1 VRVTRQT
8 LVLSRCLTLCACL
21 FGLLAPLAAAET
33 VRVGVPK
40 NFPPHYLVTDA
51 GTKPS
56 GFAIEL
62 FDVIAERA
70 GITPEYIV
78 FDSPRFDLT
87 ALREGTVDVLPN
99 LGITPE
105 REAYALFTAPIET
118 TAIRIFKRSDDDSIE
133 AVEDITGRSVAVI
146 DGNVGFDIA
155 RQHGPARTLV
165 YGTLREALLAVLAG
179 EADALIYPAPVVE
192 SLLRESGLENRV
204 KAVGRTLMEVRRA
217 VAIRIDRPDLFLRLN
232 DAVKEVVASEA
243 YASIYRKW
251 YGTPKP
257 FWTVPRIFLAIG
269 VFLGIFSALLF
280 IWRARALAAMD
291 KALASIQEQQLRA
304 QSTEFAA
311 KLQVFFEQNL
321 YFAGIMDLDG
331 TLTEINRT
339 ALESSGYSR
348 KEVLGRLF
356 WETPWWRGSSQVQAL
371 IRAGTEAAALG
382 EPMRVEVSYWLADGS
397 ERITDFALT
406 PIRNDINDIIF
417 LAATASDIT
426 ERKQTEKALEAARRA
441 AEQANQAK
449 SEFLANMSHEIRTPM
464 SAILGYADILG
475 AHLDDPD
482 DLVSIET
489 IRRNGRYLL
498 ELINDVL
505 DLSKIEA
512 GKLEVNFEPSSPAAV
527 VSEVFSL
534 MEVRAGEKGL
544 DFEVLLPDQLPE
556 TIETDPVRLRQILI
570 NLTANAIKFT
580 EKGKVELEV
589 SFDTQQSPPVI
600 KFAISDTGVGIP
612 EPQMEAIFQ
621 AFQQGDNTMTRRF
634 GGTGLGLTISRQLA
648 ALLRGTLAVESR
660 VSVGSTFTLT
670 LAIDEASAAR
680 LVVPE
685 LSAACSR
692 AALVD
697 QPDSLTGVHVLVV
710 DDRDDIR
717 LLVQRL
723 VERAGGTTRAAPNGL
738 AALASV
744 ELSKTLGPLFDAV
757 IMDMQMPIMDGFEA
771 TRRLREEGFDRPI
784 IALTAGAMLGER
796 EKCLEAGC
804 SSYLSK
810 PVDEYRLIQLV
821 LESRAQVAAKER
833 AKKGERQGYR
843 VLLVDDNADSSSA
856 LAQLLGFRNYQVELA
871 SDGTSA
877 IRQALSSKPH
887 AIVLDL
893 GLPDISGIEV
903 MERLKGEAALDHT
916 LFIALTGREASEL
929 GTAIDRF
936 DHFLLKPVTADDLI
950 SLLEEHDIEVASS

>member
-1 VRVTRQT
+1 MT
-8 LVLSRCLTLCACL
+8 LSRRTRIMSCCLTLCACL
-21 FGLLAPLAAAET
+21 LGLLPSLVLAESI
-33 VRVGVPK
+33 RVGVPK
-40 NFPPHYLVTDA
+40 NFPPHYQITDA
-51 GTKPS
+51 GAEPD

-62 FDVIAERA
+62 FNVIAAKAGLTPDYIIFESIQNVQEALRTGEIDVI
-70 GITPEYIV
+70 
-78 FDSPRFDLT
+78 
-87 ALREGTVDVLPN
+87 PN

-105 REAYALFTAPIET
+105 RESYALFTAPIET
-118 TAIRIFKRSDDDSIE
+118 AAVRLFKRSDDDSIE
-133 AVEDITGRSVAVI
+133 TVEDMAERSVAVI
-146 DGNVGFDIA
+146 QSNIGFDII
-155 RQHGPARTLV
+155 RQYGPARTIV
-165 YGTLREALLAVLAG
+165 YSTLREALLAVLAG
-179 EADALIYPAPVVE
+179 EVDALVYPAPVVE
-192 SLLRESGLENRV
+192 SLLRESGLENRIQP
-204 KAVGRTLMEVRRA
+204 VGRTLVEVRRA
-217 VAIRIDRPDLFLRLN
+217 VAIRADRPDLFLRLN
-232 DAVKEVVASEA
+232 EAVKEVVASET
-243 YASIYRKW
+243 YATIYRKW

-257 FWTVPRIFLAIG
+257 FWTVPRIFLAVG

-371 IRAGTEAAALG
+371 IRAGAEAAAMG
-382 EPMRVEVSYWLADGS
+382 EPMRVELSYWLADGS

-406 PIRNDINDIIF
+406 PIRNDINEIIF

-426 ERKQTEKALEAARRA
+426 ARKQTEKALEAARRA

-475 AHLDDPD
+475 SHLDDPD

-512 GKLEVNFEPSSPAAV
+512 GKLEVNPEPSSPAAV

-544 DFEVLLPDQLPE
+544 DFEVLMPKQLPE
-556 TIETDPVRLRQILI
+556 FINTDPVRLRQILI

-580 EKGKVELEV
+580 EKGSVELAV
-589 SFDTQQSPPVI
+589 SFDDTSTPPI
-600 KFAISDTGVGIP
+600 ISFAISDTGVGIP
-612 EPQMEAIFQ
+612 EPQMDAIFQ

-648 ALLRGTLAVESR
+648 ALLNGSLSVDSS
-660 VSVGSTFTLT
+660 VGVGSTFTLRLT
-670 LAIDEASAAR
+670 IDEACKLR
-680 LVVPE
+680 LVEPE
-685 LSAACSR
+685 LSSAGSR
-692 AALVD
+692 ATLVD
-697 QPDSLTGVHVLVV
+697 QPDSLTGVHILVV

-723 VERAGGTTRAAPNGL
+723 IERAGGTTRAAPNGL

-744 ELSKTLGPLFDAV
+744 ELSKTLGPAFDAV

-771 TRRLREEGFDRPI
+771 TRQLRDDGFDRPI

-810 PVDEYRLIQLV
+810 PVDEHRLIQLI
-821 LESRAQVAAKER
+821 LEARAQVAVVER
-833 AKKGERQGYR
+833 AAMSEQSGYR
-843 VLLVDDNADSSSA
+843 VLLVDDNPDSSKA
-856 LAQLLGFRNYQVELA
+856 LAQLLGFRQYQVDLA
-871 SDGTSA
+871 PDGTSA
-877 IRQALSSKPH
+877 ITQALTNKPH

-893 GLPDISGIEV
+893 GLPDISGVEV
-903 MERLKGEAALDHT
+903 LERLRAEPSLQNS
-916 LFIALTGREASEL
+916 LFIALTGRDPSEL
-929 GTAIDRF
+929 GSVVERF

-950 SLLEEHDIEVASS
+950 TLLEGHDLTS

>member
-1 VRVTRQT
+1 MNRSRSFRITG
-8 LVLSRCLTLCACL
+8 RCLIITLWL
-21 FGLLAPLAAAET
+21 LGLLPTFVLADT
-33 VRVGVPK
+33 IRVGVPK
-40 NFPPHYLVTDA
+40 NFPPHYLIGDGGGA
-51 GTKPS
+51 PD

-62 FDVIAERA
+62 FNVIAERA
-70 GITPEYIV
+70 GLTPEYLIYE
-78 FDSPRFDLT
+78 SSQHNQE
-87 ALREGTVDVLPN
+87 ALRAGEIDVIPN

-105 REAYALFTAPIET
+105 REEYALFTAPIET
-118 TAIRIFKRSDDDSIE
+118 AAVRVFKRSDDDSIE
-133 AVEDITGRSVAVI
+133 KIEDMVNRSVAVI
-146 DGNVGFDIA
+146 QGNIGLDLI
-155 RQHGPARTLV
+155 REYQPTRILV
-165 YGTLREALLAVLAG
+165 HATLREALLAVLAG
-179 EADALIYPAPVVE
+179 EADALVYPAPVVE

-204 KAVGRTLMEVRRA
+204 QAVGRTLVEVRRA
-217 VAIRIDRPDLFLRLN
+217 VAIRINRPDLFLRLN
-232 DAVKEVVASEA
+232 DAVKDVVASEA
-243 YASIYRKW
+243 YATIYRKW
-251 YGTPKP
+251 YGTAKP
-257 FWTVPRIFLAIG
+257 FWTVSRIFLAIG
-269 VFLGIFSALLF
+269 VFLGVFSALLF

-291 KALASIQEQQLRA
+291 KALANIQAQQLRA

-339 ALESSGYSR
+339 ALVSSGYSR

-371 IRAGTEAAALG
+371 IRTGTQAAAMG

-406 PIRNDINDIIF
+406 PIRNDINEIIF

-426 ERKQTEKALEAARRA
+426 VRKQTEQALEDARRT
-441 AEQANQAK
+441 AEKANQAK

-512 GKLEVNFEPSSPAAV
+512 GKLEVNPEPSSPAAV
-527 VSEVFSL
+527 VSEVYSL
-534 MEVRAGEKGL
+534 MEVRASEKGL
-544 DFEVLLPDQLPE
+544 AFSVIMPQRLPQ

-580 EKGKVELEV
+580 ERGSVELAV
-589 SFDTQQSPPVI
+589 SFDETQRPPI
-600 KFAISDTGVGIP
+600 IRFAISDTGVGIP
-612 EPQMEAIFQ
+612 DAQMEAIFQ
-621 AFQQGDNTMTRRF
+621 AFQQVDNTMTRRF

-648 ALLRGTLAVESR
+648 ALLNGSL
-660 VSVGSTFTLT
+660 SVDSKVGIGSTFTLV
-670 LAIDEASAAR
+670 LVIDEVSATRLVEPELASAGAR
-680 LVVPE
+680 DTL
-685 LSAACSR
+685 L
-692 AALVD
+692 D
-697 QPDSLTGVHVLVV
+697 HPDSLTGLHILVV

-723 VERAGGTTRAAPNGL
+723 IERAGGTTRAAPNGL

-744 ELSKTLGPLFDAV
+744 ELSRTVGPPFDAV

-771 TRRLREEGFDRPI
+771 TRKLRSDGFTRPI
-784 IALTAGAMLGER
+784 LALTAGAMLGER

-810 PVDEYRLIQLV
+810 PVDENKLIQLV
-821 LESRAQVAAKER
+821 LDTRADVAAGNPR
-833 AKKGERQGYR
+833 ALGQQAQYE
-843 VLLVDDNADSSSA
+843 VLLVDDNADSNSA
-856 LAQLLGFRNYQVELA
+856 LAQLLGFRDFKVSIAN
-871 SDGTSA
+871 DGNSA
-877 IRQALSSKPH
+877 IQQALDSKPQ

-893 GLPDISGIEV
+893 GLPDISGAEV
-903 MERLKGEAALDHT
+903 LERLKAEDSLRNS
-916 LFIALTGREASEL
+916 LFVALTGRDPSEL
-929 GTAIDRF
+929 GTVRERF
-936 DHFLLKPVTADDLI
+936 DHFLLKPVTVDDLI
-950 SLLEEHDIEVASS
+950 RLLEAHKSA